1 MTHRRTTLAL
11 AGAAATLWLA
21 AAPSAFAQLSF
32 NATDFALSG
41 SETPEAVVTSD
52 FNGDGHLDL
61 ATAENGSDF
70 PPDEGGVEVMLGDGT
85 GNFTDFGESTAG
97 DGPFALAAGE
107 VDADTQTDLVVANNS
122 SGNVSVLLG
131 SGSGT
136 FGAPTDFPSG
146 TRPTAIIGGFFNADA
161 HADLAVT
168 NFIDQTVSVLLGKG
182 DGTFSGPTT
191 YPVGD
196 GPDDV
201 ASGDLNGDGN
211 LDLVVANSGGG
222 SETASILLGRGDGTF
237 RRPTDVEVGPNPN
250 AVAVG
255 DFNGDGVPDLAF
267 SLAFFSSGGI
277 SILLGNGDG
286 SFSAPSETQ
295 VGESTTSLAVADF
308 NADSVLDL
316 ATTDRENS
324 AVFVLPGQGNGT
336 FSTPLSFPADGANDV
351 ATGNFDANPLPD
363 MVTADTSPG
372 RLTVLL
378 NATPSP
384 GAGPGVRVAAGG
396 SCAPSGR
403 EGTITLALGAGDD
416 ALERDLVR
424 PGPRA
429 DAERAPRGQRRE
441 PHAHRRAGAR
451 AQRHGGA
458 HRQRAQR
465 RAGDGLGRSD
475 RGRRQRRDRGR
486 PAPTSCSPRT
496 APTRWTAAAATTCS
510 AGAMGPTRSPAAPAT
525 TPWTAVAGPTGS
537 PAGRAPTASPA
548 ARARTSR
555 STSTRPM
562 ATPRTARSRRQAGA
576 RRRPSRARSHAAG
589 ARSSRTPIAAPG
601 AVRRR
606 RRRPPALHHLDLHK
620 ASGHFYTGPP
630 PLPSVVGHATA
641 SAGSPD
647 GRRVYFDATVAPYG
661 SMAERALVPS
671 RRAARRRRRRRR
683 PRRRRARQ
691 HRPRR
696 LARARLARGPA
707 ARGDGARARRHRRGR
722 QRRRAGGEAAR
733 RRPRRRRRP
742 RAGAADA
749 AARARRRRGGR
760 ARRRRR
766 PRPRALREAAG
777 GDVDVTIDML
787 WGEPAVAAMSA
798 AGRGARHVQVGQP
811 RRRRAHPRRARSS
824 ARSRSTSA
832 ASRVAHPPIELR
844 REAYLRLTEHVARGD
859 IVVDVERVP
868 LADVA
873 ARVGA
878 PAAARRAARSG
889 VVP

>member
-1 MTHRRTTLAL
+1 MTHRRMTFVL

-21 AAPSAFAQLSF
+21 AAPPAFAQLSF

-107 VDADTQTDLVVANNS
+107 VDADTHTDLAVANNS

-316 ATTDRENS
+316 AATDRENS

-336 FSTPLSFPADGANDV
+336 FSTPLSFAADGANDV

-403 EGTITLALGAGDD
+403 EGTITLALGAGED
-416 ALERDLVR
+416 ALSVTSSDPALV
-424 PGPRA
+424 
-429 DAERAPRGQRRE
+429 
-441 PHAHRRAGAR
+441 
-451 AQRHGGA
+451 
-458 HRQRAQR
+458 
-465 RAGDGLGRSD
+465 
-475 RGRRQRRDRGR
+475 
-486 PAPTSCSPRT
+486 
-496 APTRWTAAAATTCS
+496 PTRNVRLGGS
-510 AGAMGPTRSPAAPAT
+510 GA
-525 TPWTAVAGPTGS
+525 
-537 PAGRAPTASPA
+537 
-548 ARARTSR
+548 
-555 STSTRPM
+555 
-562 ATPRTARSRRQAGA
+562 
-576 RRRPSRARSHAAG
+576 
-589 ARSSRTPIAAPG
+589 SRT
-601 AVRRR
+601 
-606 RRRPPALHHLDLHK
+606 L
-620 ASGHFYTGPP
+620 
-630 PLPSVVGHATA
+630 
-641 SAGSPD
+641 
-647 GRRVYFDATVAPYG
+647 TVAP
-661 SMAERALVPS
+661 
-671 RRAARRRRRRRR
+671 
-683 PRRRRARQ
+683 
-691 HRPRR
+691 
-696 LARARLARGPA
+696 ARGRSGTA
-707 ARGDGARARRHRRGR
+707 VLTVNGLSEGQVTGSVGVTVGVGNGATGGDGADILFAQNGADTLDGGGGNDLLCGGNGPDTLSGGPGDDTLDGGRGPDR
-722 QRRRAGGEAAR
+722 LTGGPGADRFAGGQGKDVAVDLD
-733 RRPRRRRRP
+733 P
-742 RAGAADA
+742 
-749 AARARRRRGGR
+749 
-760 ARRRRR
+760 
-766 PRPRALREAAG
+766 AAG
-777 GDVDVTIDML
+777 DTQDGTI
-787 WGEPAVAAMSA
+787 P
-798 AGRGARHVQVGQP
+798 
-811 RRRRAHPRRARSS
+811 
-824 ARSRSTSA
+824 
-832 ASRVAHPPIELR
+832 
-844 REAYLRLTEHVARGD
+844 
-859 IVVDVERVP
+859 
-868 LADVA
+868 
-873 ARVGA
+873 
-878 PAAARRAARSG
+878 
-889 VVP
+889 